1 MITYTRMPP
10 PYWGG
15 PTAVTAVATQ
25 HGLAVTHAAHRGHQ
39 KIADP
44 ANDERT
50 IKHGDLSTDPRR
62 RAA

>member
-1 MITYTRMPP
+1 MITYAGNRPHIG
-10 PYWGG
+10 GG
-15 PTAVTAVATQ
+15 PTAVTGVATQ
-25 HGLAVTHAAHRGHQ
+25 HGLAVTHEARLGPVT
-39 KIADP
+39 IAGP